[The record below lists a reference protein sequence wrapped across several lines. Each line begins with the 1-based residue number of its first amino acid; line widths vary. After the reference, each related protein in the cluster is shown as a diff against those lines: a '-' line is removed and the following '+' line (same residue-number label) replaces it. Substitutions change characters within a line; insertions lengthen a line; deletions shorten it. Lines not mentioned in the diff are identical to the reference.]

1 MTMNFFQ
8 ESHWRNPRQTIA
20 SRFADD
26 DYGYV
31 YHAGVLFSEF
41 LRASDIS
48 AGEARN
54 MRLLD
59 YGCGT
64 GRVARFFSLIFDEVY
79 GYDPVQECIDE
90 SKIEG
95 ERVKMF
101 PSQPKM
107 FTAHLDELDQP
118 FDVIVSINVL
128 EHLDQERLAV
138 ALDNIGRLLKENACC
153 YLWIHKIKN
162 AEFFAQHQ
170 LQPPTESNISIIKGQ
185 KLAGKLVYSSSKIL
199 SPPAAKETK

>member
-1 MTMNFFQ
+1 MIRNFFQ
-8 ESHWRNPRQTIA
+8 QSHWSNPRQTIA
-20 SRFADD
+20 NQFADD

-48 AGEARN
+48 ASEARN

-64 GRVARFFSLIFDEVY
+64 GRVARFFSLIFGEVC

-95 ERVKMF
+95 ERIKMF
-101 PSQPKM
+101 RRQPAL
-107 FTAHLDELDQP
+107 FTSDLDELGAP

-128 EHLDQERLAV
+128 EHLDQERLSV
-138 ALDNIGRLLKENACC
+138 ALDNINRLMKENACC

-162 AEFFAQHQ
+162 AEFFDQHK
-170 LQPPTESNISIIKGQ
+170 LPQPESNISIIKGQ
-185 KLAGKLVYSSSKIL
+185 KLSGQLAYSQSKIP
-199 SPPAAKETK
+199 SKSANGATK